1 MISGATCTPR
11 LNASKAEFAKI
22 KLIDENIN
30 YTHRIIL
37 RDIIVQQFGKEYP
50 LNSLFTLDKAPHTN
64 SLTLNA
70 ICIQRLNSFC
80 LHGGPKKREIFS
92 GIHHV
97 LLHSLD
103 TST

>member
-1 MISGATCTPR
+1 MMSGATCIPR
-11 LNASKAEFAKI
+11 NARKAEFVKI

-37 RDIIVQQFGKEYP
+37 RDIIVEQFGKECP
-50 LNSLFTLDKAPHTN
+50 LNSLFTLNKAPHTN
-64 SLTLNA
+64 SSTLNA
-70 ICIQRLNSFC
+70 ICIQRLDLFC
-80 LHGGPKKREIFS
+80 LHGGPKNREIFS
-92 GIHHV
+92 GIHHA